1 MKLSCLLLATTALLR
16 SARRERPDW
25 RQAMRR
31 SYALLSLGGLLL
43 AGCASTPTSSERTW
57 MLEQYAA
64 WAPDVAFY
72 APIAQAAYRRSPDM
86 PTLPNTQFVRVTDLP
101 VSGGVPGTT
110 TTYVLGTD
118 DVAHRHYIGIEGTQ
132 DFRQLLTDADAVPR
146 GG

>member
-1 MKLSCLLLATTALLR
+1 
-16 SARRERPDW
+16 
-25 RQAMRR
+25 
-31 SYALLSLGGLLL
+31 
-43 AGCASTPTSSERTW
+43 

-72 APIAQAAYRRSPDM
+72 APIAQAAYRRSPGM
-86 PTLPNTQFVRVTDLP
+86 PTIPNTQFVRVTDLP
-101 VSGGVPGTT
+101 VSGAVPGTT

-146 GG
+146 RITRSPSASIPVSRPWRAPWMRT